1 MIVDGETAVVGAT
14 TGGTA
19 VRIDVVGSTV
29 VVGTPDAATARRL
42 IADWSRCGAGQQDS
56 DDDASTGVAPEFT
69 VSGEERSFHGLAT
82 NVTMR
87 LIGRLAGTH
96 VMLHAAG
103 LATDDG
109 RVLVLVGVSG
119 AGKTTAAARLC
130 LDAFGYVTDELVAVT
145 PEGSVL
151 AYPKPLSVVEAAAG
165 HAKHQYGPDRLG
177 LRPAPEGLRSG
188 PFVLIERH
196 PDAAVPVLEEVP
208 LVEALLELLPHT
220 SSVIYLHNPLQVLC
234 RLLDDGGAYRLTYA
248 EIEDA
253 GPLLGSLPLRPA
265 PQAWAPE
272 PQPEVMPLVWDGRYR
287 RRPVADAVRI
297 DGEVV
302 TMATGA
308 PVRILG
314 VGVSIWEAT
323 AVPASFEDLVD
334 AAVAAHG
341 DHPDAVQIVE
351 QAVGLMLESGVL
363 HHGDPVS
370 LVDVMAGRSG
380 LEVGAASDR
389 LP

>member
-1 MIVDGETAVVGAT
+1 VVGSTAD
-14 TGGTA
+14 GTA
-19 VRIDVVGSTV
+19 VRIDVVGSAV
-29 VVGTPDAATARRL
+29 LVGTPDAATAGRL
-42 IADWSRCGAGQQDS
+42 IADWSRCGARLQES
-56 DDDASTGVAPEFT
+56 DDGASKGVSPEFT

-103 LATDDG
+103 LSTEDG
-109 RVLVLVGVSG
+109 RVLVLVGMSG

-130 LDAFGYVTDELVAVT
+130 LDGFGYVTDELVAMT
-145 PEGSVL
+145 PEGTVT
-151 AYPKPLSVVEAAAG
+151 AYPKPLSVVEATAG

-177 LRPAPEGLRSG
+177 LRPAPEELSSG
-188 PFVLIERH
+188 PFVLIERR

-208 LVEALLELLPHT
+208 IVEALLELLPHT
-220 SSVIYLHNPLQVLC
+220 SSIIYLSHPLQVLC
-234 RLLDDGGAYRLTYA
+234 RLLEEGGAYRLTYA
-248 EIEDA
+248 EIDNA
-253 GPLLGSLPLRPA
+253 RSLLSSLPLRPA
-265 PQAWAPE
+265 PQGWAPE
-272 PQPEVMPLVWDGRYR
+272 PEPDVTPLVWDGRYR
-287 RRPVADAVRI
+287 RAPVADAVRV

-308 PVRILG
+308 PIRILG
-314 VGVSIWEAT
+314 VGVPIWEAT
-323 AVPASFEDLVD
+323 AVPATFEDLVD

-341 DHPDAVQIVE
+341 AHPDAAQIVE
-351 QAVGLMLESGVL
+351 EAVGLLLESGVL
-363 HHGDPVS
+363 HRERPVS

-380 LEVGAASDR
+380 REVAAASDG